1 MYGLFN
7 FVFFASVV
15 CLLGKE
21 IEPKSEIRFGW
32 GMSFEYHGQ
41 MLHGLN
47 RYYLMVGIH
56 IPELRIVMSNF
67 FTFRGSSCVSVD
79 SLLYAQLIICEQ
91 YGTNASSYM
100 LDTTFIACSYNVEF
114 LLLKLLRA

>member
-1 MYGLFN
+1 MNYLLLYSLL
-7 FVFFASVV
+7 VLV

-47 RYYLMVGIH
+47 
-56 IPELRIVMSNF
+56 
-67 FTFRGSSCVSVD
+67 
-79 SLLYAQLIICEQ
+79 
-91 YGTNASSYM
+91 
-100 LDTTFIACSYNVEF
+100 
-114 LLLKLLRA
+114 

>member
-1 MYGLFN
+1 MYELFT

-56 IPELRIVMSNF
+56 IPELRMARYYTPMERDRNF
-67 FTFRGSSCVSVD
+67 CNQFNTTEAQTLYVVCRNTWPAYITSVEKDSSLPGSDRSHS
-79 SLLYAQLIICEQ
+79 A
-91 YGTNASSYM
+91 
-100 LDTTFIACSYNVEF
+100 
-114 LLLKLLRA
+114 

>member
-1 MYGLFN
+1 MYGLYIFI
-7 FVFFASVV
+7 FFASVV

-47 RYYLMVGIH
+47 
-56 IPELRIVMSNF
+56 
-67 FTFRGSSCVSVD
+67 
-79 SLLYAQLIICEQ
+79 
-91 YGTNASSYM
+91 
-100 LDTTFIACSYNVEF
+100 
-114 LLLKLLRA
+114 